1 MATVA
6 ERMDTAE
13 DRLDRLERLAELHG
27 AFVTRFEEKVDRYI
41 ERSTRERE
49 EDRREAARYREE
61 MDRRREEDRQEAA
74 RYWEETDR
82 RREEDRQEA
91 ARYWEETDR
100 RREEDRQEAGRY
112 WEESERRRE
121 EDRQKATKEREE
133 AVRHREEMERRR
145 EEDRREAA
153 RYWEE
158 SDRRREEDR
167 QKAAKEREEDRQKAD
182 RYWEE
187 SERERREMNKRWGRL
202 ANKMGSMVEDL
213 VGPSVR
219 RMAREIFDCG
229 DEVFFAPRLVR
240 TRSDDRSRR
249 REFDGLYVGTRGVV
263 LSETNSAPD
272 SRDVRDFVRF
282 FNSGEFFLYFPEYR
296 DLPVVPVFSSLNL
309 PGNLVTML
317 TRNGVYAL
325 AMGDETMQL
334 LNLDEV
340 RGRRAPAGPAR

>member
-41 ERSTRERE
+41 EQSTKERE
-49 EDRREAARYREE
+49 EDRREAARL
-61 MDRRREEDRQEAA
+61 REEDRQEAA
-74 RYWEETDR
+74 RYR
-82 RREEDRQEA
+82 
-91 ARYWEETDR
+91 
-100 RREEDRQEAGRY
+100 
-112 WEESERRRE
+112 EESERRRE
-121 EDRQKATKEREE
+121 EDRQEAAKEREE
-133 AVRHREEMERRR
+133 DRRKAARYWEESDRRCEEDRQEAARYRERMDRYIEQAARER

-167 QKAAKEREEDRQKAD
+167 RKAA

-187 SERERREMNKRWGRL
+187 WDRERREMNKRWGHL
-202 ANKMGSMVEDL
+202 ANKMGTMVEDL

-282 FNSGEFFLYFPEYR
+282 FKSGEFFLYFPEYR

-317 TRNGVYAL
+317 TRNGIHAL
-325 AMGDETMQL
+325 AMGGETMQL

-340 RGRRAPAGPAR
+340 RARRTPDGPAR

>member
-13 DRLDRLERLAELHG
+13 DRLDRLERLADLHG

-41 ERSTRERE
+41 EQSARE
-49 EDRREAARYREE
+49 
-61 MDRRREEDRQEAA
+61 
-74 RYWEETDR
+74 
-82 RREEDRQEA
+82 
-91 ARYWEETDR
+91 
-100 RREEDRQEAGRY
+100 
-112 WEESERRRE
+112 
-121 EDRQKATKEREE
+121 
-133 AVRHREEMERRR
+133 R

-167 QKAAKEREEDRQKAD
+167 QKAAEEREEDRQEAARCWEGSERRREEDRREAARYWEESERRREEDRQEAARYRERVDRYIEQSAREREEDRREAARYWEESDRRREEDRRKAAKEREEDRRKAA

-187 SERERREMNKRWGRL
+187 SDRERREMNKRWGHL
-202 ANKMGSMVEDL
+202 ANKMGTMVEDL

-282 FNSGEFFLYFPEYR
+282 FKSGEFFLYFPEYR

-317 TRNGVYAL
+317 TRNGIHAL
-325 AMGDETMQL
+325 AMGGETMQL
-334 LNLDEV
+334 LDLDEV
-340 RGRRAPAGPAR
+340 RARRAPDGPAR